1 MEACRR
7 SKISANRWNFLQE
20 CLSDLDSELR
30 SMGSRL
36 LVVRGRATQ
45 VLPRLIREWG
55 VTRLTFEADME
66 PAGRQRDLAV
76 ETLVSKLGVQVISQ
90 NSHLLYKTDDVKSA
104 GGGHIPL
111 EFQEFLQCVHTL
123 GRPTPPKHPVDR
135 STLMRCAPPKDFSS
149 SQFDVPQLPEFG
161 VKDQS
166 AATARR
172 FWKGGE
178 TEALRRLDL
187 TLKKVS
193 IWK

>member
-7 SKISANRWNFLQE
+7 SKISANRWNFLHE
-20 CLSDLDSELR
+20 CLSDLDNELR

-55 VTRLTFEADME
+55 VTKLTFEADIE
-66 PAGRQRDLAV
+66 PAGRHRDLAV
-76 ETLVSKLGVQVISQ
+76 EALVSKLGVEVISH
-90 NSHLLYKTDDVKSA
+90 NSHLLYSTDDVKSA
-104 GGGHIPL
+104 SGGHIPL
-111 EFQEFLQCVHTL
+111 ELQEFLRSVDDL
-123 GRPTPPKHPVDR
+123 GRPMAPEHAVDR
-135 STLMRCAPPKDFSS
+135 STIMSCAPSKEFS
-149 SQFDVPQLPEFG
+149 SQFDVPQLLEFG

-178 TEALRRLDL
+178 TEGLRRLDVAM
-187 TLKKVS
+187 KKVS
-193 IWK
+193 ISM